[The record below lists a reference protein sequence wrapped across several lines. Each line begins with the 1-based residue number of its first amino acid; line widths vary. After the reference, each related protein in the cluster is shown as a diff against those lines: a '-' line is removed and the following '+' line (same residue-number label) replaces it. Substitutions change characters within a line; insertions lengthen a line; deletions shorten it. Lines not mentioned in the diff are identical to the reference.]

1 MKNLLKSSFGIF
13 FALFMGVQ
21 GIVLQHISEETPALE
36 HQTQEPLELGN
47 VTVGDYTKSLPIIF
61 EAEKVT
67 EQSHI
72 YFHALDFINP
82 FLAQLFFFENLI
94 DVKVNQSTQVDL
106 VFDIKDLK
114 FPTHFFW

>member
-21 GIVLQHISEETPALE
+21 GIVLQHISEEKHVID

-47 VTVGDYTKSLPIIF
+47 VTVGDYTKSLPIAF
-61 EAEKVT
+61 EVEKVK
-67 EQSHI
+67 SNN
-72 YFHALDFINP
+72 YFPLWDFIIP
-82 FLAQLFFFENLI
+82 FLSQLFHFDNSIKL
-94 DVKVNQSTQVDL
+94 KLHLSTQVVL
-106 VFDIKDLK
+106 IFGIKDLK